1 MRHWFALG
9 NSLLGAV
16 NLTTNTDP
24 DKYKYPG
31 SIIGFVAKVFCCLI
45 VVVNL

>member
-1 MRHWFALG
+1 MWHWFALG
-9 NSLLGAV
+9 NSLSV

-24 DKYKYPG
+24 DKYKYSG
-31 SIIGFVAKVFCCLI
+31 SSIGFVAKVFCCLI